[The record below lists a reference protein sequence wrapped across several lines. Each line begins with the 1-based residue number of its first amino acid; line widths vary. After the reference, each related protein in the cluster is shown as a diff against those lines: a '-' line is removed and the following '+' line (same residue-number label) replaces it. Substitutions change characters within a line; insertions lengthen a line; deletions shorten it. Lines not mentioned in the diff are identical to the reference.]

1 MSTLSVNKG
10 NLMGK
15 IVLFALL
22 VAGLI
27 LSMTPSFAFASP
39 GAPVPVITGVPSQP
53 TGLYPTPLYGAVKLT
68 WNAPPESNITKYI
81 VQYREESPGGT
92 NPWTSVTI
100 NSATAYLGT
109 TIGGLY
115 IDNTSYEFRVK
126 AVNSNNLQS
135 LPSSSVFAFPK
146 NAP

>member
-1 MSTLSVNKG
+1 MSTVSVKG
-10 NLMGK
+10 NLIGK
-15 IVLFALL
+15 IVLFAFLA
-22 VAGLI
+22 AGLMI
-27 LSMTPSFAFASP
+27 SLTPSSAFASP
-39 GAPVPVITGVPSQP
+39 GAPVPVIFAPSKP
-53 TGLYPTPLYGAVKLT
+53 TGLYATPLYGAVKLT
-68 WNAPPESNITKYI
+68 WNAPPETNITKYI
-81 VQYREESPGGT
+81 VEYREESPGGT

-100 NSATAYLGT
+100 NSSTAYLGT

-135 LPSSSVFAFPK
+135 LPSGSVYAFPK